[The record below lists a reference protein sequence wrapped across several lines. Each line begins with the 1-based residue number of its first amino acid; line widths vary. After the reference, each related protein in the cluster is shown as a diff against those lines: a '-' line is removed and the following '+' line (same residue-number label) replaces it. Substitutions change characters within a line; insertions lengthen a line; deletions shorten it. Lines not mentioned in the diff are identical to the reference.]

1 MKSWQLPAVLLAY
14 LVTSSVM
21 AGDIPEPFLGE
32 WEIDHER
39 TMAVAEKSPKY
50 KESERDMISNIVR
63 RRAET
68 MTLSITPAAVTL
80 RTAKGDMEIPVTVE
94 DAADGEV
101 NLDAEFG
108 DQEFE
113 LDLVFI
119 GEEHLQMISSA
130 SDDMNF
136 FAWKAVSDQ

>member
-1 MKSWQLPAVLLAY
+1 MKTRLLPAIILTVF
-14 LVTSSVM
+14 TTPSI
-21 AGDIPEPFLGE
+21 AGGEIPEPFLGE
-32 WEIDHER
+32 WEIDPER
-39 TMAVAEKSPKY
+39 TMAVAEKSPEY
-50 KESERDMISNIVR
+50 KESERDMITHFVR

-68 MTLSITPAAVTL
+68 MTLSITPDAVTL
-80 RTAKGDMEIPVTVE
+80 RTGKGDMEIPVTVA

-108 DQEFE
+108 DQEFG
-113 LDLVFI
+113 LDLAFL

-136 FAWKAVSDQ
+136 FVWRAVTD